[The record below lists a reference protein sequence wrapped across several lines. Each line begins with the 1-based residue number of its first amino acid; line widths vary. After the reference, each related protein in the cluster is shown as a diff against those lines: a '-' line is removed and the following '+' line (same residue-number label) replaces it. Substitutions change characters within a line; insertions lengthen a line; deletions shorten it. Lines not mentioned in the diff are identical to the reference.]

1 MKRFVVQSPKVAFL
15 TGHETRDIYKTGD
28 RDYNQFAENQY
39 FRYSLRNQGFD
50 VVTLS
55 LEDQEVPEDID
66 IVVIADMKTPFNEVE
81 NDRLNKYIARG
92 GNLFILGD
100 ARRQEIMNPITEQ
113 MGVTFMSGTLVEMKE
128 NDSPSLIAGHITK
141 ERLRSVLNLIP
152 VHMSSDLSLQCLML
166 LVWYLTLLKVSM
178 PLR

>member
-1 MKRFVVQSPKVAFL
+1 M
-15 TGHETRDIYKTGD
+15 G
-28 RDYNQFAENQY
+28 
-39 FRYSLRNQGFD
+39 NQGFD

-66 IVVIADMKTPFNEVE
+66 IVVIADMKTPFDEIE

-113 MGVTFMSGTLVEMKE
+113 KE
-128 NDSPSLIAGHITK
+128 
-141 ERLRSVLNLIP
+141 
-152 VHMSSDLSLQCLML
+152 
-166 LVWYLTLLKVSM
+166 
-178 PLR
+178 

>member
-1 MKRFVVQSPKVAFL
+1 MVQSPKVAFL

-28 RDYNQFAENQY
+28 RDYNQFANQY

-113 MGVTFMSGTLVEMKE
+113 MGVTFMWE
-128 NDSPSLIAGHITK
+128 H
-141 ERLRSVLNLIP
+141 
-152 VHMSSDLSLQCLML
+152 
-166 LVWYLTLLKVSM
+166 
-178 PLR
+178 